1 MLFRSLG
8 VVLVLLLGVF
18 VVRFGR
24 LAEYAEG
31 RVFIVAGRFRG
42 VGVTGFFE
50 LLGFDDVELE
60 FFGFLA

>member
-1 MLFRSLG
+1 MDFADRDLDAELFQDAEKILG

-42 VGVTGFFE
+42 VGVTGFF
-50 LLGFDDVELE
+50 
-60 FFGFLA
+60 